1 MLSILDRYFLRE
13 LGQTMLATAIVL
25 LAIMSST
32 TFAQVLKQV
41 ANGSFPASVMFQVLG
56 LRTLEGLTNM
66 LPLASMIGV
75 LMALGRMYRES
86 EMHVLMSSGMGPN
99 GLVRPTSI
107 LAVALVLLTAVVALW
122 LGPWAAATSNN
133 LVAVANRSV
142 IAAGLDAGRFTEL
155 PGKGGIIFTDTLSQD
170 GSRLG
175 RSFVATQRPTKGGP
189 DHVKVVTGAS
199 GELYQE
205 SNGSNRFI
213 AFHTGWQYDI
223 PLGADNWRRM
233 QYERNDSALSTVTD
247 ASDSED
253 PAESMTTLQLLH
265 TETPDARAELAW
277 RTNVPAMTLV
287 MLMLAL
293 PLSRQSPREPRYGR
307 LMLAMA
313 SFYLYYLLL
322 ALGRAQLG
330 KGHWHHQ
337 TALWLLHAAMLAIAA
352 WLWRKQYAPR
362 QPRDAV
368 LGAAQAGFELGRIG
382 GDHGAFEVDHGAG
395 QWRAQFMR
403 HVGAETA
410 FAFQCVLQSRQLP
423 VQRGEYRLQFL
434 RRGG

>member
-13 LGQTMLATAIVL
+13 LAQTVAATVVVLMVIV
-25 LAIMSST
+25 AGT
-32 TFAQVLKQV
+32 AFAGVLQQV
-41 ANGSFPASVMFQVLG
+41 AKGSFPASVMFQVLG

-86 EMHVLMSSGMGPN
+86 EMHVLMSSGMGPK
-99 GLVRPTSI
+99 GLLRPTAI
-107 LAVALVLLTAVVALW
+107 LALVLVLLTAIVSLW
-122 LGPWAAATSNN
+122 LGPWAARTSDA
-133 LVAVANRSV
+133 LVAAANRSV

-155 PGKGGIIFTDTLSQD
+155 PGKGGIIFTDALSQD
-170 GSRLG
+170 GSKLG
-175 RSFVATQRPTKGGP
+175 RSFVATQRSNKDGTQ
-189 DHVKVVTGAS
+189 HVKLVTASS

-205 SNGSNRFI
+205 SNGGNRFI
-213 AFHTGWQYDI
+213 SFRDGWQYDI
-223 PLGADNWRRM
+223 PLGGDNWRRM
-233 QYERNDSALSTVTD
+233 QYQRNDSALSEVTD
-247 ASDSED
+247 NSSDND
-253 PAESMTTLQLLH
+253 PAESMTTPQLLR

-277 RTNVPAMTLV
+277 RANAPALTLV

-293 PLSRQSPREPRYGR
+293 PLSRQSPREARYGR

-337 TALWLLHAAMLAIAA
+337 TGMWLLHVAMLAIVA

-362 QPRDAV
+362 QPRDVASRNDK
-368 LGAAQAGFELGRIG
+368 AQPA
-382 GDHGAFEVDHGAG
+382 
-395 QWRAQFMR
+395 
-403 HVGAETA
+403 
-410 FAFQCVLQSRQLP
+410 
-423 VQRGEYRLQFL
+423 
-434 RRGG
+434 

>member
-1 MLSILDRYFLRE
+1 LRE
-13 LGQTMLATAIVL
+13 LAQTVAATIVVL
-25 LAIMSST
+25 MVIVAGT
-32 TFAQVLKQV
+32 AFASVLQQV
-41 ANGSFPASVMFQVLG
+41 AKGSFPASVMFQVLG
-56 LRTLEGLTNM
+56 LRTLQQVTSM

-86 EMHVLMSSGMGPN
+86 EMHVLLSSGMGPD
-99 GLVRPTSI
+99 GLVRPTAI
-107 LAVALVLLTAVVALW
+107 LAAVLVLLTAVVALW
-122 LGPWAAATSNN
+122 LGPWAARTSDT

-170 GSRLG
+170 GTRLG
-175 RSFVATQRPTKGGP
+175 RSFVSTQRPSNGGP

-213 AFHTGWQYDI
+213 AFHNGWQYDI

-233 QYERNDSALSTVTD
+233 QYERNDSSLSTVTD
-247 ASDSED
+247 SDDNED
-253 PAESMTTLQLLH
+253 PAEGMTTLQLLH
-265 TETPDARAELAW
+265 ATTPDARAELAW
-277 RTNVPAMTLV
+277 RTNAPALTLV

-313 SFYLYYLLL
+313 TFYLYYLLL
-322 ALGRAQLG
+322 ALGRAQIN

-337 TALWLLHAAMLAIAA
+337 TALWLLHVVMIALAG
-352 WLWRKQYAPR
+352 WLWWKQYAPR
-362 QPRDAV
+362 KPRDNKPGNDKA
-368 LGAAQAGFELGRIG
+368 
-382 GDHGAFEVDHGAG
+382 
-395 QWRAQFMR
+395 
-403 HVGAETA
+403 
-410 FAFQCVLQSRQLP
+410 LP
-423 VQRGEYRLQFL
+423 A
-434 RRGG
+434 